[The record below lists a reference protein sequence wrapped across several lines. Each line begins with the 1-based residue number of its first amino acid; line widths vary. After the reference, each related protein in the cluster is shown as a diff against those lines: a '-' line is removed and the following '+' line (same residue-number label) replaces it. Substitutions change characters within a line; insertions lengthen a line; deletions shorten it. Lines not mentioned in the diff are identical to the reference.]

1 MEKWKRKLKSFGL
14 VSSKGFGIYYD
25 DPKATPQDKCR
36 SFVGNI
42 IEKKDFDKIQEL
54 KASGLKIDS
63 IPVSNTVV
71 TEFPI
76 KTSLSYMI
84 GPMKAYPAIS
94 KYINERKYK
103 VTLTFEVYDM
113 KKEKILFNIQY
124 DK

>member
-1 MEKWKRKLKSFGL
+1 
-14 VSSKGFGIYYD
+14 
-25 DPKATPQDKCR
+25 
-36 SFVGNI
+36 
-42 IEKKDFDKIQEL
+42 
-54 KASGLKIDS
+54 
-63 IPVSNTVV
+63 
-71 TEFPI
+71 
-76 KTSLSYMI
+76 MI